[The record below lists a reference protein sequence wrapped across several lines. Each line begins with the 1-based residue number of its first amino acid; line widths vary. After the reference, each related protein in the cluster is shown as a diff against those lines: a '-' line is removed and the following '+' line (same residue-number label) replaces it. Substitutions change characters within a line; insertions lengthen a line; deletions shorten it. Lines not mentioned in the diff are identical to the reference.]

1 MKKTIYFSLLMVT
14 ALILLSLA
22 PVKDDKAKPKFQ
34 RIVCF
39 KFKAGISNDAK
50 AQHMNAFASLVK
62 EVPQV
67 LSYRAGKTVKGE
79 SKTEPEYDVIHYLTF
94 EKEQD
99 ILQYDVHPAHKKFV
113 DANKN
118 SWEKVMALNGAIEK

>member
-1 MKKTIYFSLLMVT
+1 MKKITYLSLFLT
-14 ALILLSLA
+14 ALVLMSLS

-39 KFKAGISNDAK
+39 KFKPGISAEAK
-50 AQHMNAFASLVK
+50 TQHMNGFASFVK

-79 SKTEPEYDVIHYLTF
+79 SKTEPEYDVMHYLTF

-99 ILQYDVHPAHKKFV
+99 ILQYDVTPAHKKFV

-118 SWEKVMALNGAIEK
+118 NWEKVIALNGGIEK